1 MSKVPYTV
9 DVDEYICTALEQI
22 RKMNETRDYSSLMA
36 VVERIQFHAQRM
48 EDAIYAA
55 LDNKYWIKQNTHS
68 PDMDDQEFRKQMQ
81 QRFKKGNE
89 ND

>member
-9 DVDEYICTALEQI
+9 DVDEYICSALEQI

-48 EDAIYAA
+48 EDAIYVA
-55 LDNKYWIKQNTHS
+55 LDNKFWIKQNTHS
-68 PDMDDQEFRKQMQ
+68 TDMDDQEFRKQMQ
-81 QRFKKGNE
+81 QRFKKENE